1 MTVGQMLTLLHL
13 FGERDFVE
21 RGATFVLGKYLSEA
35 NAAEALLLVV
45 WCQGK
50 IGQVKTLH
58 SILTGEEGLKA
69 LEGQI
74 NYNAAHMD

>member
-13 FGERDFVE
+13 VGERDFVG
-21 RGATFVLGKYLSEA
+21 RGATSVLGKYLSET

-58 SILTGEEGLKA
+58 SILTGEERLKA
-69 LEGQI
+69 LDGQI
-74 NYNAAHMD
+74 N